1 MKILI
6 LEDSALRIEIFK
18 KQLGKKHDLYIY
30 DQVEDAKNA
39 IDHSGPFDRIYLDH
53 DLDQMIFID
62 SDDDN
67 TGYQLAKYIA
77 DKNIDAEIILHTL
90 NPHGADRMQAVLPNA
105 QQIMFEDLFDLKG

>member
-6 LEDSALRIEIFK
+6 LEDSTLRIEIFK

-30 DQVEDAKNA
+30 DYVEDAKKA

-53 DLDQMIFID
+53 DLDQRVFVD
-62 SDDDN
+62 SDEDN

-90 NPHGADRMQAVLPNA
+90 NPHGAHRMLKVLPNA
-105 QQIMFEDLFDLKG
+105 QQITFDELFDY